1 AKKIFALLRLD
12 RKDVYAIYVFA
23 ILAGLVQLAMPLGIQ
38 TIISFVMAG
47 SMSTSIVIL
56 IFLVVLAV
64 FLNGLLQVRQ
74 MQVTEKIQQKIYV

>member
-1 AKKIFALLRLD
+1 
-12 RKDVYAIYVFA
+12 
-23 ILAGLVQLAMPLGIQ
+23 MPLGIQ

-74 MQVTEKIQQKIYV
+74 MQVTEKIQQKIYVRYAMEFSDRLPKINIEKLDNYYLPELVNR